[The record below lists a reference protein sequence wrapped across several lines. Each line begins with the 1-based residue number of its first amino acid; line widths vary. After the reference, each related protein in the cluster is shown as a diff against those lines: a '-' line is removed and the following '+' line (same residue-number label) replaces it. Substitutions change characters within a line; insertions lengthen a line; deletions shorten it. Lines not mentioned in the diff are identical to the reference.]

1 MRKCECGTEI
11 MDDYAICPGCGKLI
25 LCMRKCECGADI
37 QDDYAIC
44 PECGKVVNPDKLY
57 DTIRDNNTRL
67 SNKNVKLRK
76 LVWVE
81 SVVIIASLVGY
92 IVYLSMI
99 DRAYDKSITPVVVSV
114 TDYLHKIEGNYA
126 AVKYVDGQMVDNIQ
140 TAKIHKEG
148 DGYTVVVVTDYG
160 LEHHNIVLNEAGH
173 LYSPTLGNGILNH
186 KESINQLIILFN
198 KENTSWELTK

>member
-1 MRKCECGTEI
+1 MKKCKCGTEI
-11 MDDYAICPGCGKLI
+11 KDDYAICPGCGDVI
-25 LCMRKCECGADI
+25 
-37 QDDYAIC
+37 
-44 PECGKVVNPDKLY
+44 NPDNLY
-57 DTIRDNNTRL
+57 DTMRDNNIQLTSENVKLRDNNTQL
-67 SNKNVKLRK
+67 SNKNVKLRN
-76 LVWVE
+76 LVLGGIVL
-81 SVVIIASLVGY
+81 VVVGAVSY
-92 IVYLSMI
+92 FVYLSMV
-99 DRAYDKSITPVVVSV
+99 DRAYDKSITPVVVSAV
-114 TDYLHKIEGNYA
+114 DYLHKIEGNYA

-186 KESINQLIILFN
+186 KESIDQLIILFN